1 MRSGTVT
8 FDAAAVVAIDL
19 NLDGVGDLTLH
30 MTGPTTVFRSAAVAT
45 DPAHP
50 GHRTH
55 LDLEIVRMTLATPNG
70 VEFRAGDGAGN
81 FAPDGPLFHRHL
93 E

>member
-1 MRSGTVT
+1 MGFPLYGPGPNWIGRVRSGTVT

-50 GHRTH
+50 G
-55 LDLEIVRMTLATPNG
+55 
-70 VEFRAGDGAGN
+70 
-81 FAPDGPLFHRHL
+81 
-93 E
+93 